1 MTPTLFLR
9 RILAFDAITCLAMG
23 ALLLAAASPLADL
36 LAIPQAVLF
45 EAGLILIPFAAFVL
59 WAMQRADGSTVPARA
74 VAVINL
80 GWVAASFALFAFV
93 SPNLFGIL
101 FVTAQA
107 LAVAGIATLQ
117 YHALARTRAL
127 A

>member
-1 MTPTLFLR
+1 
-9 RILAFDAITCLAMG
+9 
-23 ALLLAAASPLADL
+23 
-36 LAIPQAVLF
+36 
-45 EAGLILIPFAAFVL
+45 
-59 WAMQRADGSTVPARA
+59 MQRADGSTVPARA